1 MVFLALF
8 TIPVRLKDNEMTKIT
23 KAFTVE
29 ERVTIDCVDL
39 RTFRNEI
46 DEWIKQYGPN
56 AFFTF
61 QPHRYY
67 DNDVLVLKAVREE
80 TDEEYAIR
88 MKSNEEYRLAQEEK
102 DRKEYERLKAKF
114 GE

>member
-1 MVFLALF
+1 
-8 TIPVRLKDNEMTKIT
+8 MTKIT

-29 ERVTIDCVDL
+29 EYVSIDCVDL
-39 RTFRNEI
+39 VAFRYQI
-46 DEWIKQYGPN
+46 DEWIEQYGTN

-61 QPHRYY
+61 EPHRYY
-67 DNDVLVLKAVREE
+67 ENDVLVLKAVREE

>member
-1 MVFLALF
+1 
-8 TIPVRLKDNEMTKIT
+8 MTKTVKPYIAEDYVCIDGIT
-23 KAFTVE
+23 
-29 ERVTIDCVDL
+29 L
-39 RTFRNEI
+39 QTFRDDI
-46 DEWIKQYGPN
+46 DDWIKQYGPN
-56 AFFTF
+56 AYFYLE
-61 QPHRYY
+61 PHHY
-67 DNDVLVLKAVREE
+67 DDGEKLVIKAVREE

>member
-1 MVFLALF
+1 
-8 TIPVRLKDNEMTKIT
+8 MTKIT
-23 KAFTVE
+23 RAVTVE
-29 ERVTIDCVDL
+29 EYVTIDCVNLD
-39 RTFRNEI
+39 TFRDEI
-46 DEWIKQYGPN
+46 DNWIKQYGSN

-61 QPHRYY
+61 EPHRYY
-67 DNDVLVLKAVREE
+67 ENDVLVLKAVREE